1 MSLPALG
8 QGATFNL
15 REDLELAA
23 ELPENSFRLLLRAA
37 RYAQSTHQ
45 PAKDFAVTL
54 GELQASGLAE
64 CDLRWLAHKGFVAHA
79 PLGLAVAGN
88 GALQSFNERSSF
100 LLTPRGQQFVECLL
114 ADAVAGAGGLAAA
127 ASGQH
132 VHPVARAVPRWDLQR
147 RVLSLGRVIVK
158 QFCVPAENQEIILS
172 SFQEEAWPERLDD
185 PLPPAGIDA
194 KRRLHS
200 AIQCLNRNQRA
211 RLLRFHGDGYGRG
224 IRWEPRLAGQSKNP
238 RLFWASP
245 AASVRK

>member
-8 QGATFNL
+8 HGTTFNL

-64 CDLRWLAHKGFVAHA
+64 CDLRWLARKGFVAQS
-79 PLGLAVAGN
+79 PPISAGN
-88 GALQSFNERSSF
+88 GAALQSFNERSFF

-114 ADAVAGAGGLAAA
+114 ADSAAGAGSLAAA
-127 ASGQH
+127 PTGQH
-132 VHPVARAVPRWDLQR
+132 LDAAAGAVPCWDLPR
-147 RVLSLGRVIVK
+147 RVLSLGQVVVK
-158 QFCVPAENQEIILS
+158 RFCVPAENQEIILS
-172 SFQEEAWPERLDD
+172 SFQEEAWPEHLDD
-185 PLPPAGIDA
+185 PLPPADGIDA

-200 AIQCLNRNQRA
+200 TIQRLNRNQKA
-211 RLLRFHGDGYGRG
+211 PLLRFHGDGYGRG

-238 RLFWASP
+238 
-245 AASVRK
+245 